1 MISRCINSRLTL
13 TLCAQVIRT
22 KYVTNPDFDP
32 EKIKV
37 ASTACEGLCRW
48 LLAIEKYD
56 VVAKVVAPKKIAL
69 KEAED
74 LLTAAMKA
82 LEAKR
87 EMLRE
92 IQEKL
97 AKLQEN
103 LEGNKQKKVYTQ
115 CICFTGWPKKV
126 SHYRESSLYR
136 IKTRH

>member
-1 MISRCINSRLTL
+1 MTYVY
-13 TLCAQVIRT
+13 QVIRT

-32 EKIKV
+32 DKIKV

-56 VVAKVVAPKKIAL
+56 VVAKVVAPKKLAL

-74 LLTAAMKA
+74 LLSTAMKA

-87 EMLRE
+87 SMLAE

-97 AKLQEN
+97 AKLQQN
-103 LEGNKQKKVYTQ
+103 LEINKQKKV
-115 CICFTGWPKKV
+115 W
-126 SHYRESSLYR
+126 
-136 IKTRH
+136 

>member
-1 MISRCINSRLTL
+1 
-13 TLCAQVIRT
+13 VIRT
-22 KYVTNPDFDP
+22 KYITNPDFDP

-74 LLTAAMKA
+74 SLSAAMKA

-87 EMLRE
+87 SMLAE
-92 IQEKL
+92 IQDKL
-97 AKLQEN
+97 AKLQQN
-103 LEGNKQKKVYTQ
+103 LEINKQKKVSRSVT
-115 CICFTGWPKKV
+115 TADRPTV
-126 SHYRESSLYR
+126 SVVV
-136 IKTRH
+136 KTSCLENKTNTKTSN

>member
-1 MISRCINSRLTL
+1 VY
-13 TLCAQVIRT
+13 QVIRT

-32 EKIKV
+32 DKIKV

-56 VVAKVVAPKKIAL
+56 VVAKVVAPKKLAL

-74 LLTAAMKA
+74 LLSTAMKA

-87 EMLRE
+87 SMLAE

-97 AKLQEN
+97 AKLQQN
-103 LEGNKQKKVYTQ
+103 LEINKQKKV
-115 CICFTGWPKKV
+115 W
-126 SHYRESSLYR
+126 
-136 IKTRH
+136 